1 MTARAPTLID
11 RFYLAPDARTRWED
25 EVARRAEGITLTL
38 TRDYFWHMNPL
49 FEPNLAMQYIV
60 GRYEAAFDAI
70 AEIRPKSVL
79 EIGCAHGLSSWLM
92 TSWADE
98 VVGLDLNATRVEVG
112 SKLFPEI
119 KMVAADWRTYLE
131 TSGRRFD
138 AIVCS
143 HGPVHWDDLLAKHC
157 DHYFYIGY
165 RTDSWGK
172 ALVGGHKISGRQLS
186 FSTTHWTQGAR
197 GLGVR
202 YFRYF
207 LRRNW
212 LKETRHALSNGNAL
226 PL

>member
-1 MTARAPTLID
+1 MTPAKPSLIDLYARAS
-11 RFYLAPDARTRWED
+11 DARSRWE
-25 EVARRAEGITLTL
+25 EEIARRAEGITLTL

-49 FEPNLAMQYIV
+49 FEPNLAMQYVV
-60 GRYEAAFDAI
+60 GRYEAAYDAI
-70 AEIRPKSVL
+70 ARIKPNSVL

-92 TSWADE
+92 TSWANE
-98 VVGLDLNATRVEVG
+98 VVGLDLNPARVEVG

-119 KMVAADWRTYLE
+119 TMVVGDWRNYLE

-138 AIVCS
+138 VIVCS
-143 HGPVHWDDLLAKHC
+143 HGPVHWDELLARHC

-165 RTDSWGK
+165 RTNDWGK
-172 ALVGGHKISGRQLS
+172 ALIGGHKIAGRQLS
-186 FSTTHWTQGAR
+186 FSTTHWTKDAR
-197 GLGVR
+197 GLQPS

-207 LRRNW
+207 FRRNW